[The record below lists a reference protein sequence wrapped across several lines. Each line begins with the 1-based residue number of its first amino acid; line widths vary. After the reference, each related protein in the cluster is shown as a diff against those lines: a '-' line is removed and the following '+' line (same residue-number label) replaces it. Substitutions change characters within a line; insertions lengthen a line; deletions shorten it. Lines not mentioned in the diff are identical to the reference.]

1 MSVVAIIVTYN
12 PELSR
17 FRYVLNQAS
26 KQVNHVIIVDN
37 GSKNKDILRKLCSE
51 TNDCDFIEISFN
63 SGVAHALRI
72 GIKYSGKYD
81 PEWLLFLD
89 DDTILMNNAIVKS
102 FNLINNLPDIIKKK
116 VGAVLLGSINGKCN
130 INVIDYGPFSGT
142 LVKAS
147 IAERVCCRDDF
158 FLDQADHDM
167 DFNIRRLGYLVL
179 GINCRL
185 INHKLGIKHW
195 IPILSNILHR
205 SVGYEPPW
213 RYYYIVR
220 NSTRLLIEGK
230 INLTFYTRQLIDS
243 SIRIFFADGP
253 WALIKPLGLGIT
265 HALLNEL
272 GYVDPRFFV

>member
-26 KQVNHVIIVDN
+26 KQANHVIIVDN
-37 GSKNKDILRKLCSE
+37 DSKTKDMLKKLCNK
-51 TNDCDFIEISFN
+51 TNNCDFVEIGFN

-72 GIKYSGKYD
+72 GIKHSIKYNPD
-81 PEWLLFLD
+81 WLLFLD
-89 DDTILMNNAIVKS
+89 DDTVLLGNAIVKS
-102 FNLINNLPDIIKKK
+102 LDLINSLPSIIKSK

-158 FLDQADHDM
+158 FLDQADHDV

-185 INHKLGIKHW
+185 INHKLGIKRW
-195 IPILSNILHR
+195 IPILSNMLHR
-205 SVGYEPPW
+205 SVSYEPPW
-213 RYYYIVR
+213 RYYYIIR

-230 INLTFYTRQLIDS
+230 MNVTFYTRQLIDS

-253 WALIKPLGLGIT
+253 WALIKPLGLGII

-272 GYVDPRFFV
+272 GYVDSRFFT

>member
-26 KQVNHVIIVDN
+26 KQANHVIIVDN
-37 GSKNKDILRKLCSE
+37 DSKTKDMLKKLCNK
-51 TNDCDFIEISFN
+51 TNNCDFVEIGFN

-72 GIKYSGKYD
+72 GIKHSIKYNPD
-81 PEWLLFLD
+81 WLLFLD
-89 DDTILMNNAIVKS
+89 DDTVLLSNAIVKS
-102 FNLINNLPDIIKKK
+102 LDLINSLPSIIKSK
-116 VGAVLLGSINGKCN
+116 VGAVLLGSSNGKCN

-158 FLDQADHDM
+158 FLDQADHDV

-185 INHKLGIKHW
+185 INHKLGIKRW
-195 IPILSNILHR
+195 IPILSNMLHG
-205 SVGYEPPW
+205 SVVYEPPW
-213 RYYYIVR
+213 RYYYIIR

-230 INLTFYTRQLIDS
+230 MNVTFYTRQLIDLG
-243 SIRIFFADGP
+243 IRIFFADGP
-253 WALIKPLGLGIT
+253 WTLIKPLGLGIIHT
-265 HALLNEL
+265 LLNEL
-272 GYVDPRFFV
+272 GYVDPRFFT